1 MKIEVR
7 LDPEYAEPKLLILA
21 DSMSEEVE
29 RILRLLRSEPGRP
42 LVGFR
47 REGASPLKEGGISRI
62 YAQQGRVCAATD
74 SGEYVLRQRLYEL
87 EEKLAS
93 AGFVRISNSE
103 LINLRRVRSF
113 DLNLAGTIR
122 VNLDDGTTAWVSRRY
137 VAKIR
142 KILGM

>member
-47 REGASPLKEGGISRI
+47 REGASPLEEGGISRI
-62 YAQQGRVCAATD
+62 YAQQGRVC
-74 SGEYVLRQRLYEL
+74 LLYTSWCL
-87 EEKLAS
+87 IYPHSVWGSSLFAS
-93 AGFVRISNSE
+93 VRKSPC
-103 LINLRRVRSF
+103 R
-113 DLNLAGTIR
+113 
-122 VNLDDGTTAWVSRRY
+122 
-137 VAKIR
+137 
-142 KILGM
+142 

>member
-47 REGASPLKEGGISRI
+47 REGGSPLGGGGSSRI

-113 DLNLAGTIR
+113 DLSLAGTIR

>member
-47 REGASPLKEGGISRI
+47 REGASPLEEGG
-62 YAQQGRVCAATD
+62 
-74 SGEYVLRQRLYEL
+74 
-87 EEKLAS
+87 AS
-93 AGFVRISNSE
+93 AASTPSRAGSAP
-103 LINLRRVRSF
+103 RRTPANMSSAKGSTSWRRSSPQ
-113 DLNLAGTIR
+113 R
-122 VNLDDGTTAWVSRRY
+122 VSSAYPTRSS
-137 VAKIR
+137 
-142 KILGM
+142 

>member
-1 MKIEVR
+1 MCIR
-7 LDPEYAEPKLLILA
+7 D
-21 DSMSEEVE
+21 
-29 RILRLLRSEPGRP
+29 
-42 LVGFR
+42 
-47 REGASPLKEGGISRI
+47 
-62 YAQQGRVCAATD
+62 RVCAATD